1 MDRLVRLVNQQKITK
16 MQQNAKRTSLV
27 ELPNQKFVK
36 EAKKHI
42 KSIDSVYSVD
52 LGEEHGAEVVGQV
65 WNDELAVPEA
75 NLLAGELHQA
85 PERLDGQRQIA
96 ERKST
101 F

>member
-1 MDRLVRLVNQQKITK
+1 MDRLVRFVNQQKITK
-16 MQQNAKRTSLV
+16 MQQNAKRTSLA

-75 NLLAGELHQA
+75 DLLAGKLNQA
-85 PERLDGQRQIA
+85 PERFDGQRQIA